1 MKALIDWSD
10 FLKITLPI
18 LVLYYAIIGI
28 RFYKYEI
35 LRLFG
40 IRRVS
45 SKTASLKDDPE
56 KAVEG

>member
-10 FLKITLPI
+10 FITIALLA
-18 LVLYYAIIGI
+18 LVLYYAIIGA

-40 IRRVS
+40 IKRVVDGS
-45 SKTASLKDDPE
+45 GSLKDDE
-56 KAVEG
+56 EEAVEG

>member
-10 FLKITLPI
+10 FLKISLAA
-18 LVLYYAIIGI
+18 LMLYYAIIGI

-40 IRRVS
+40 IKRVPNES
-45 SKTASLKDDPE
+45 GSLKNEPE
-56 KAVEG
+56 DSVEG